1 MNERFKSIINSDKP
15 VLVDFYA
22 DWCEPCRQMGPV
34 LKTVKKDLRAK
45 VRIIKVNVDHHP
57 VIVSSLGVDKLP
69 TVMLFRKGKPHWT
82 GVGVQTVNDIKCGLE
97 SCL

>member
-22 DWCEPCRQMGPV
+22 DWCEPCRQMAPV
-34 LKTVKKDLRAK
+34 LKSVKKDLRAK

-82 GVGVQTVNDIKCGLE
+82 GVGVQTVNDIISGLE
-97 SCL
+97 THL